1 VVNVSHAV
9 TNQWTTGYEAAMTVR
24 NDTGSTL
31 TAWRLVGSQMGT
43 AAIQAATSTRD
54 QLRGLYPTRTD
65 TQLWAMVGVTPMIG
79 QNDIQGE
86 VFTTAD
92 ARQLTEFARQNHLG
106 RLAMWSVNRD
116 SQCPAGVK
124 TSVDNL
130 CSGVTQTPNEFSI
143 TFKRHTG

>member
-1 VVNVSHAV
+1 MRSARDNSVDLSVVNVM
-9 TNQWTTGYEAAMTVR
+9 AM
-24 NDTGSTL
+24 DYGL
-31 TAWRLVGSQMGT
+31 GPAVGSQMGT

-92 ARQLTEFARQNHLG
+92 ARQLTDFARQNHLG

-130 CSGVTQTPNEFSI
+130 CSGVIQTPNEFSI